1 MDKVEKIADILFNKG
16 FSEDKNR
23 CLEVAAELKE
33 LVEKS
38 FSTRIISEKAVENY
52 IKEYKNFRHSIF
64 GNLGKTGEYTGE
76 RKVTYTKIRIW
87 AVKDIAR
94 VYAEKYV
101 DEHFLNN
108 SYVEVRNP
116 KEKLFDI

>member
-1 MDKVEKIADILFNKG
+1 MDKVEKIAEILFTKG
-16 FSEDKNR
+16 FSKDKSR
-23 CLEVAAELKE
+23 CLEVAKELKQ

-38 FSTRIISEKAVENY
+38 FSTRIISEETVKKY
-52 IKEYKNFRHSIF
+52 IKEYKNFRHSIY
-64 GNLGKTGEYTGE
+64 GNLGTPTTYTGE

-94 VYAEKYV
+94 VYAEKYI

-108 SYVEVRNP
+108 SYVEVINQ
-116 KEKLFDI
+116 KNN